1 MSDSLPIYDLDLEIV
16 EAMGPGGR
24 LVLSAPTGSGKSTQV
39 PQILLDGGVLGDGL
53 CVILQ
58 PRRLAARMLAKRVA
72 EERGGR
78 LGDEVGYQIR
88 LDNVSSKHTRILFVT
103 EGILLRRML
112 AEPSLPGISAILF
125 DEFHERHLYGDITL
139 ARALELQETRR
150 PDLCLGVMSAT
161 LDGDAL
167 ERYLA
172 PCVRL
177 SSEGRTYPV
186 DIQYLPYE
194 PKDDPCWELAADAVS
209 SHFDRTE
216 GDILVFMP
224 GAYEISRS
232 IREIQARVGRLCPV
246 YPLHGEMPAAEQ
258 DRAVAKSADRKIIVS
273 TNVAETSLTIDGVR
287 TVIDAGMARVA
298 RYDPNRGINT
308 LLIEK
313 ISKASAAQRAGRA
326 GRTAP
331 GVCIRL
337 WSARSHELRHDQEL
351 PEVKRLDL
359 AETVLTLKAAGVT
372 DPTAFRWI
380 EAPEE
385 KALARAELLLSDLGA
400 LDPDGKL
407 SAMGRRMLS
416 FPVHPRYARMF
427 LAAGEMGCVQAAA
440 LIAALTQSRSILL
453 RTDRKTE
460 EERLE
465 IFGAGTSDFFV
476 HMRAY
481 QWAEKKEFRLE
492 GCRPLAIHAE
502 SARQVNKLFHQFL
515 DIARAEGLDME
526 EAPVSDES
534 VAKCVLAGFADQV
547 ARRRSGG
554 TLQCDVVHGRRGV
567 LARHSIAQQSNLL
580 VASEINEIEG
590 RDGDAQVILSMAT
603 EIQEPWLRKMFPHDF
618 SETNTAIFDA
628 TQNRVV
634 LRKEKKFRDL
644 VLETRDRD
652 AEPSPLASAC
662 LARSIQAGELRLNGW
677 DDAAAQWIE
686 RVNFLSAAMPELEIR
701 SIGPEEKELLVAE
714 LCEGAVCYRDVKDKP
729 VLPALRAWL
738 SGAQLSNLEKFAPE
752 RLELPG
758 GRKAKITYAPGLP
771 PTLAARIQD
780 LYGLNGGLNIA
791 AGRCP
796 LTIQI
801 LAPNHRPVQ
810 VTSDLRNFWKE
821 SYPKLK
827 LELQRKYPKHEW
839 RENPCG

>member
-1 MSDSLPIYDLDLEIV
+1 MSDSLPIYDLDLDIV
-16 EAMGPGGR
+16 EAMESGGR

-88 LDNVSSKHTRILFVT
+88 LDNVSSRRTRILFVT

-139 ARALELQETRR
+139 ARALDLQETQR
-150 PDLCLGVMSAT
+150 PDLSLGVMSAT
-161 LDGDAL
+161 LDGDML
-167 ERYLA
+167 ERYLD

-177 SSEGRTYPV
+177 SSEGRTFPV
-186 DIQYLPYE
+186 EVEYLPYE

-209 SHFDRTE
+209 AHFDRTE

-232 IREIQARVGRLCPV
+232 IREIQARVGRMCPV
-246 YPLHGEMPAAEQ
+246 YPLHGEIPAADQ
-258 DRAVAKSADRKIIVS
+258 DRAVAKSSDRKIIVS

-287 TVIDAGMARVA
+287 TVIDAGLARVA
-298 RYDPNRGINT
+298 RYDPHRGINT

-331 GVCIRL
+331 GRCIRL

-359 AETVLTLKAAGVT
+359 AETVLTLKAAGVHET
-372 DPTAFRWI
+372 SSFRWI

-400 LDPDGKL
+400 VDPDGKL
-407 SAMGRRMLS
+407 NAMGRRMLS

-427 LAAGEMGCVQAAA
+427 LAAGGMGCVRAAA

-465 IFGAGTSDFFV
+465 IFGVGTSDFFV

-481 QWAEKKEFRLE
+481 QWAEKKDFRAE

-502 SARQVNKLFHQFL
+502 SARQIHKLFHQFL
-515 DIARAEGLDME
+515 EIAKAERLDVEETSENE
-526 EAPVSDES
+526 EAI
-534 VAKCVLAGFADQV
+534 AKCVLAGFADQV

-554 TLQCDVVHGRRGV
+554 TLQCDIVHGRRGL
-567 LARHSIAQQSNLL
+567 LARQSIAQNSSLL

-603 EIQEPWLRKMFPHDF
+603 EIQEPWLREMFPHDF
-618 SETNTAIFDA
+618 SETNTAVFDA

-644 VLETRDRD
+644 VLEARDRD

-662 LARSIQAGELRLNGW
+662 LARSIQAGDLRLNGW
-677 DDAAAQWIE
+677 DDAASQWIE
-686 RVNFLSAAMPELEIR
+686 RLNFLSAAMPELEIR
-701 SIGPEEKELLVAE
+701 PIGPEEKELLVAE

-738 SGAQLSNLEKFAPE
+738 SGTQLANLEKFAPE
-752 RLELPG
+752 RLGLPG
-758 GRKAKITYAPGLP
+758 GRKAKITYTPGLP

-780 LYGLNGGLNIA
+780 LYGLNGGLAIA

-839 RENPCG
+839 RENPCA

>member
-1 MSDSLPIYDLDLEIV
+1 MSDSLPIYDLDLDIV
-16 EAMGPGGR
+16 EAMESGGR

-88 LDNVSSKHTRILFVT
+88 LDNVSSRRTRILFVT

-139 ARALELQETRR
+139 ARALDLQETQR
-150 PDLCLGVMSAT
+150 PDLSLGVMSAT
-161 LDGDAL
+161 LDGDML
-167 ERYLA
+167 ERYLD

-177 SSEGRTYPV
+177 SSEGRTFPV
-186 DIQYLPYE
+186 EVEYLPYE

-209 SHFDRTE
+209 AHFDRTE

-232 IREIQARVGRLCPV
+232 IREIQARVGRMCPV
-246 YPLHGEMPAAEQ
+246 YPLHGEMPAADQ
-258 DRAVAKSADRKIIVS
+258 DRAVAKSSDRKIIVS

-287 TVIDAGMARVA
+287 TVIDAGLARVA
-298 RYDPNRGINT
+298 RYDPHRGINT

-331 GVCIRL
+331 GRCIRL

-359 AETVLTLKAAGVT
+359 AETVLTLKAAGVHET
-372 DPTAFRWI
+372 SSFRWI

-400 LDPDGKL
+400 VDPDGKL
-407 SAMGRRMLS
+407 NAMGRRMLS

-427 LAAGEMGCVQAAA
+427 LAAGGMGCVRAAA

-465 IFGAGTSDFFV
+465 IFGVGTSDFFV

-481 QWAEKKEFRLE
+481 QWAEKKDFRAE

-502 SARQVNKLFHQFL
+502 SARQIHKLFHQFL
-515 DIARAEGLDME
+515 EIAKAERLDVEETSENE
-526 EAPVSDES
+526 EAI
-534 VAKCVLAGFADQV
+534 AKCVLAGFADQV

-554 TLQCDVVHGRRGV
+554 TLQCDIVHGRRGL
-567 LARHSIAQQSNLL
+567 LARQSIAQNSSLL

-603 EIQEPWLRKMFPHDF
+603 EIQEPWLREMFPHDF
-618 SETNTAIFDA
+618 SETNTAVFDA

-644 VLETRDRD
+644 VLEARDRD

-662 LARSIQAGELRLNGW
+662 LARSIQAGDLRLNGW
-677 DDAAAQWIE
+677 DDAASQWIE
-686 RVNFLSAAMPELEIR
+686 RLNFLSAAMPELEIR
-701 SIGPEEKELLVAE
+701 PIGPEEKELLVAE

-738 SGAQLSNLEKFAPE
+738 SGTQLANLEKFAPE
-752 RLELPG
+752 RLGLPG
-758 GRKAKITYAPGLP
+758 GRKAKITYTPGLP

-780 LYGLNGGLNIA
+780 LYGLNGGLAIA

-839 RENPCG
+839 RENPCA

>member
-16 EAMGPGGR
+16 EAMEAGGR

-39 PQILLDGGVLGDGL
+39 PQILLDGGVLGEGL

-78 LGDEVGYQIR
+78 LGEDVGYQIR
-88 LDNVSSKHTRILFVT
+88 LDNVSSKRTRILFVT
-103 EGILLRRML
+103 EGILLRRMM

-139 ARALELQETRR
+139 ARALELQETLR
-150 PDLCLGVMSAT
+150 PDLRLGVMSAT
-161 LDGDAL
+161 LDGGSL
-167 ERYLA
+167 EKYLA

-177 SSEGRTYPV
+177 TSEGRTFPV
-186 DIQYLPYE
+186 DIKYLPYE
-194 PKDDPCWELAADAVS
+194 PKDDPCWELAAEAVA
-209 SHFDRTE
+209 SHFSRTE
-216 GDILVFMP
+216 GDILIFMP

-232 IREIQARVGRLCPV
+232 IRELQARVGRLCPV
-246 YPLHGEMPAAEQ
+246 YPLHGEMPAADQ
-258 DRAVAKSADRKIIVS
+258 DRAVAKSSDRKIIVS

-287 TVIDAGMARVA
+287 TVIDAGLARVA
-298 RYDPNRGINT
+298 RYDPQRGINT

-313 ISKASAAQRAGRA
+313 ISRASAAQRAGRA

-331 GVCIRL
+331 GLCIRL
-337 WSARSHELRHDQEL
+337 WSARSHEMRQDQEL

-359 AETVLTLKAAGVT
+359 AETVLTLKAAGVH
-372 DPTAFRWI
+372 DPAAFRWI
-380 EAPEE
+380 EAPDE

-407 SAMGRRMLS
+407 SAVGRRMLS

-427 LAAGEMGCVQAAA
+427 LAAGDMGCVREAA

-481 QWAEKKEFRLE
+481 EWAEKKEFRME

-502 SARQVNKLFHQFL
+502 NARQVKKLFHQFL
-515 DIARAEGLDME
+515 DIAAAEGL
-526 EAPVSDES
+526 EAGEGSGDDES
-534 VAKCVLAGFADQV
+534 IARCVLAGFADQV

-554 TLQCDVVHGRRGV
+554 TLQCDIVHGRRGL
-567 LARHSIAQQSNLL
+567 LARHSIAQQSHLL

-603 EIQEPWLRKMFPHDF
+603 EIREPWLREMFPNDF
-618 SETNTAIFDA
+618 SETNTAVFDA

-634 LRKEKKFRDL
+634 MRKEKKFRDL

-652 AEPSPLASAC
+652 AEPSPVASAC
-662 LARSIQAGELRLNGW
+662 LARSIQAGDLRLNGW

-701 SIGPEEKELLVAE
+701 PIGPDEKELIVAE

-738 SGAQLSNLEKFAPE
+738 SATQLSNLEKFAPE

-758 GRKAKITYAPGLP
+758 SRKAKITYAPGLP

-780 LYGLNGGLNIA
+780 LYGLNGGLSIA
-791 AGRCP
+791 SGRIP

-839 RENPCG
+839 RENPCL